1 MCRVIWHRL
10 LLEAMV
16 IEGWTWL
23 VHHYSTSTD
32 TRQDRSSDQKTLSST
47 WGWRSAGQVPI
58 VFPCLVPP
66 IPQCPV
72 SSFQEWRPFRSFAAA
87 ASPSRCDVRS
97 ELAQLLLGSWTCC
110 SSLIVPSIKVFPPQ
124 VPLRFSRMCCAQK
137 SQEINI
143 FRDPQTSLSPL
154 GCTQIVEILFVD
166 RSRVKRGS
174 STLLLSIM
182 MEGRNADR
190 TRNATSEDAED
201 RGTRLARMLKIDINV
216 PTRLR

>member
-16 IEGWTWL
+16 IEGWTWP

-32 TRQDRSSDQKTLSST
+32 TRQDRSSDQVTLSST
-47 WGWRSAGQVPI
+47 RGWRSAGQVPI

-110 SSLIVPSIKVFPPQ
+110 SSPIVPSNKVFSSSGSPQ
-124 VPLRFSRMCCAQK
+124 VLQNVLCTEIPGDQHIQRPSNLPIPSGMHTDCRDTICR
-137 SQEINI
+137 QEQGQARKLDAAPFDNDGRSKRRQDKE
-143 FRDPQTSLSPL
+143 RD
-154 GCTQIVEILFVD
+154 
-166 RSRVKRGS
+166 
-174 STLLLSIM
+174 
-182 MEGRNADR
+182 
-190 TRNATSEDAED
+190 
-201 RGTRLARMLKIDINV
+201 
-216 PTRLR
+216 